1 MAAIHR
7 RVEIVNSSGLHLRAA
22 CQLVH
27 LARRFQADVQVRRDG
42 TAVDGKS
49 VLDLTTLAAECG
61 TWLDLEASGPD
72 AEAAIVALC
81 ALIASGFGKID
92 GD

>member
-1 MAAIHR
+1 MAVIHR
-7 RVEIVNSSGLHLRAA
+7 RVEIVNASGLHLRAA

-27 LARRFQADVQVRRDG
+27 LARQFQADVRVRRDG
-42 TAVDGKS
+42 VAVDGKS

-61 TWLDLEASGPD
+61 TRLDVEASGQD

-81 ALIASGFGKID
+81 ALIESGFHHND
-92 GD
+92 GG